1 MGSTIYD
8 CSKCTENSHFN
19 QYGMCICNTG
29 WSGDDCSIHA
39 PYNGECAPTCS
50 NCFGEFEFECD
61 SCVTN
66 AIKDKFGS
74 CTCDTMIWGGT
85 HCEIYLSGCDLKCST
100 DCTGPT
106 VFDCLN
112 CV

>member
-1 MGSTIYD
+1 
-8 CSKCTENSHFN
+8 
-19 QYGMCICNTG
+19 MCICNTG

-39 PYNGECAPTCS
+39 PYDGECAPTCV
-50 NCFGEFEFECD
+50 NCSGEFEFECD
-61 SCVTN
+61 RCVPN

-106 VFDCLN
+106 AFDCLI
-112 CV
+112 VYKTPK